1 MGIMGSAKPLASLSS
16 TLLARKGH
24 AKPAMR
30 PQGFGQGSLT
40 GQFDDLG
47 WNDMGGYAPEPHV
60 HVQPSPAPVPP
71 VLEQRE
77 ELARQVEA
85 PEPAAETVVASPEPD
100 VASAPALMAP
110 VAVSARK
117 AARIA
122 RESADLTAKGKAAFT
137 LRLDAE
143 RHLRLRLAS
152 AVANQSA
159 QMLVAQA
166 LDEFLD
172 TMPEVDALAA
182 HLPKKKA
189 RS

>member
-30 PQGFGQGSLT
+30 PQGFVPGPVAAHL
-40 GQFDDLG
+40 DDLG
-47 WNDMGGYAPEPHV
+47 WNDMGSHTPEPLHE
-60 HVQPSPAPVPP
+60 VQPEPQPAPPVPP

-77 ELARQVEA
+77 ALAREV
-85 PEPAAETVVASPEPD
+85 ETV
-100 VASAPALMAP
+100 AP
-110 VAVSARK
+110 VAQAEPVAPRPVSPRK

-122 RESADLTAKGKAAFT
+122 RESAEHTANGKAAFT
-137 LRLDAE
+137 LRLDAD

-166 LDEFLD
+166 LDEFIES
-172 TMPEVDALAA
+172 MPEVEALAA
-182 HLPKKKA
+182 HLQRKKA
-189 RS
+189 RP